1 MRWKKR
7 LLRGAKCHLV
17 ARGRGPV
24 ITVASAMPHGAI
36 SHGHGGTMVMA

>member
-1 MRWKKR
+1 MRRKKR
-7 LLRGAKCHLV
+7 LLRGAKRHLV

-24 ITVASAMPHGAI
+24 IAVAWTMTHGAI